1 MSKLAVWSSSCFS
14 TLVQVSWPGP
24 CCLVLVFCCFIQSL
38 KFSYQQ
44 RGSSTGIQII
54 HLVIVLFTKRY
65 CFQAV
70 DTQLAPGARNE
81 DGQHGAKS
89 SQDTFLSRSCGKSCG
104 LRTKHKEG
112 RKTAKQL
119 VFSEIEIS
127 NLNLGYLSPSEL
139 YRQLCIGQ
147 PLPSPCFSNNCYLF
161 LFVDLICDH
170 GLVTNDVRLIS
181 RGCSVIGTIMQ
192 TWIPNHAHNGGHS
205 IWGLQWLLVSGC
217 EYACIL
223 SCKYPCTLL
232 HFSISFHCLVMNW
245 ILSLTHSTSTR
256 V

>member
-24 CCLVLVFCCFIQSL
+24 CCLVLVFCCFIQSF

-54 HLVIVLFTKRY
+54 HLVIVLYTKRY

-81 DGQHGAKS
+81 DGQQGAKS

-104 LRTKHKEG
+104 LRTEHKEG

-119 VFSEIEIS
+119 VYSEIEIS
-127 NLNLGYLSPSEL
+127 SFQTSIWDILVPKNDIAHCAMVTITTY
-139 YRQLCIGQ
+139 
-147 PLPSPCFSNNCYLF
+147 PSPCFSNNCIS
-161 LFVDLICDH
+161 VCGSDLWP
-170 GLVTNDVRLIS
+170 R
-181 RGCSVIGTIMQ
+181 
-192 TWIPNHAHNGGHS
+192 
-205 IWGLQWLLVSGC
+205 
-217 EYACIL
+217 
-223 SCKYPCTLL
+223 SCYEWCPP
-232 HFSISFHCLVMNW
+232 H
-245 ILSLTHSTSTR
+245 
-256 V
+256 

>member
-1 MSKLAVWSSSCFS
+1 MFPSCRYTTGTGSEEWGWTTGGKKLARHL
-14 TLVQVSWPGP
+14 LVQILRKELW
-24 CCLVLVFCCFIQSL
+24 
-38 KFSYQQ
+38 
-44 RGSSTGIQII
+44 
-54 HLVIVLFTKRY
+54 
-65 CFQAV
+65 
-70 DTQLAPGARNE
+70 
-81 DGQHGAKS
+81 
-89 SQDTFLSRSCGKSCG
+89 G

-181 RGCSVIGTIMQ
+181 RGCSVIGRIMQ

-217 EYACIL
+217 GYACIL
-223 SCKYPCTLL
+223 SCKCPCTLL

-256 V
+256 VFPRMLHQQQQLGQLMAVFCLTSRISVAVRNKH

>member
-24 CCLVLVFCCFIQSL
+24 CCLVLVFCCFIQSF

-54 HLVIVLFTKRY
+54 HLVIVLYTKRY

-81 DGQHGAKS
+81 DGQQGAKS

-127 NLNLGYLSPSEL
+127 NLNLGYLSPSESWIISPIVIVNSKPVFQQ
-139 YRQLCIGQ
+139 QL
-147 PLPSPCFSNNCYLF
+147 L
-161 LFVDLICDH
+161 
-170 GLVTNDVRLIS
+170 
-181 RGCSVIGTIMQ
+181 
-192 TWIPNHAHNGGHS
+192 
-205 IWGLQWLLVSGC
+205 
-217 EYACIL
+217 
-223 SCKYPCTLL
+223 
-232 HFSISFHCLVMNW
+232 SISVCGSDLWPRSCYEWCPPH
-245 ILSLTHSTSTR
+245 
-256 V
+256 